1 MLPSSQQPRNYSS
14 RSDYP
19 YFPFLINK
27 LFVKGDP
34 DPCTILQLNILQF
47 TGKIG
52 NSWNFFLSRNKFK
65 VPQSRIDRNFVAFIL
80 FYFYFTSKSSSQI
93 LENLNCHG
101 WIFDFSDL
109 SNVRKGY
116 LFRRRIQS
124 SKILK
129 KDRSF
134 QLQKSQILIIPSNNS
149 KFQNSQIYIEKRKIS
164 RLR

>member
-65 VPQSRIDRNFVAFIL
+65 VPQSRIDRNFVAFTIFIL
-80 FYFYFTSKSSSQI
+80 LPNLLLRFWKIWIVMDGFLIFQTSQTSEKD
-93 LENLNCHG
+93 
-101 WIFDFSDL
+101 IFF
-109 SNVRKGY
+109 VEE
-116 LFRRRIQS
+116 F
-124 SKILK
+124 KILK

-134 QLQKSQILIIPSNNS
+134 QSQLQKSQILIIPSNNS

>member
-65 VPQSRIDRNFVAFIL
+65 VPQSRIDRNFVAFTIFIL
-80 FYFYFTSKSSSQI
+80 
-93 LENLNCHG
+93 LPNLLLRFWKI
-101 WIFDFSDL
+101 WIVMDGFLIFQTFQRSEKDIFF
-109 SNVRKGY
+109 VEE
-116 LFRRRIQS
+116 F
-124 SKILK
+124 KILK

-134 QLQKSQILIIPSNNS
+134 QSQLQKSQISIIPSNNS